1 MRHPRHAVPALR
13 NALRWSS
20 EDRVPMMGAA
30 LSFYAVFSI
39 APLLVIVT
47 GVAGLFFGD
56 QGGRELLDSLA
67 SATGSL
73 GAQAVISLVRGAAS
87 RPESG
92 LVATVIGVFTLLLA
106 ASGVFGQL
114 HESLN
119 AIWKPSHAARGG
131 WAATARARLLSF
143 AMVGVI
149 LVLLLASVVVTTLL
163 SAASRYFGPALPGG
177 AAAWQALNALAS
189 LVVIGALFALTYKL
203 LPDARPPWR
212 AALRGGLW
220 TSVLFAAGQYA
231 IGLYL
236 GRTAVAS
243 MYGAAGS
250 LVALLLWIYY
260 SAQIFLFGAELTRAF
275 AREGSIPAER
285 PGAHGQEEDR
295 HRGEDVDVRRDL
307 PQGRPL
313 RHHRAR
319 RVDEVGQRHRVGKK
333 P

>member
-1 MRHPRHAVPALR
+1 MPALR
-13 NALRWSS
+13 TALRWSS

-30 LSFYAVFSI
+30 LAFYAVFSI

-47 GVAGLFFGD
+47 GVAGLFFGER
-56 QGGRELLDSLA
+56 GGKELLDSIA
-67 SATGSL
+67 GATGSL
-73 GAQAVISLVRGAAS
+73 GAQAVISLVRSAAS
-87 RPESG
+87 RPGSG
-92 LVATVIGVFTLLLA
+92 LAATVVGVLTLLLA

-119 AIWKPSHAARGG
+119 AIWKPGRAASAG
-131 WAATARARLLSF
+131 WAATARGRLLSF

-149 LVLLLASVVVTTLL
+149 LLLLLASVVVTTLL

-189 LVVIGALFALTYKL
+189 LVIIGALFALTYAL

-236 GRTAVAS
+236 GRAAVAS

-250 LVALLLWIYY
+250 LLALLLWIYY

-275 AREGSIPAER
+275 ALADSIPAEGPR
-285 PGAHGQEEDR
+285 AHGEEQGR
-295 HRGEDVDVRRDL
+295 HRGEDADVRRDL
-307 PQGRPL
+307 RQSRAL
-313 RHHRAR
+313 RHDRAR